1 MIVREFKKSPKGKK
15 SDSGFKGANAK
26 KDENNCFVGVTSYQE
41 AERYSSS
48 DESEDKYEDEFKAE
62 SVRFDDIK
70 NAFDKLNK
78 TIIKVQKSN
87 SYLLTIVK
95 SFKGER
101 DNAIKISEELKETN
115 LKQEKEIADC
125 MERMK
130 LMKEEIEQK

>member
-15 SDSGFKGANAK
+15 SDSGFNGANAK

-95 SFKGER
+95 SFKGDKFE
-101 DNAIKISEELKETN
+101 
-115 LKQEKEIADC
+115 QEKEIADC